1 MTENQKRLYH
11 RLLALTGLGFF
22 LGGLLLALSFVTA
35 GLALFGALLVVN
47 LAVGGLLLLRR
58 VRIGAGL
65 GRLPVSATRA
75 VEGLG
80 RRPAN
85 LDVRRRAVRLGTR
98 ARETSASAP
107 DRANALLAW
116 ALRSYALAA
125 NRLSLRTGKL
135 FAAASRPANSLA
147 RARARPQ
154 GRGRQALRLNER
166 GAHLRRSGDH
176 ERAIEQHMVALAIVR
191 DLGDEQAEALTLN
204 NLALALAQGGAEAE
218 AVQHLEQALTV
229 LRELGDE
236 KHEARVMANLGMVH
250 RRQGHSEEAV
260 NLLHEALVRLPPES
274 PAYRQIEAELRRA
287 S

>member
-1 MTENQKRLYH
+1 MTENHERLYH
-11 RLLALTGLGFF
+11 RLLALTGLGLF

-35 GLALFGALLVVN
+35 GLAVFAALLVVN
-47 LAVGGLLLLRR
+47 LTAGGLLLLRR
-58 VRIGAGL
+58 ARIGAGL
-65 GRLPVSATRA
+65 GRLPVSAARA
-75 VEGLG
+75 VEGLR

-85 LDVRRRAVRLGTR
+85 LDVRRRAGRLGSR
-98 ARETSASAP
+98 ARETSVRAP
-107 DRANALLAW
+107 DRANALLAR
-116 ALRSYALAA
+116 ALQSYALTA
-125 NRLSLRTGKL
+125 NRLSIRTRKL
-135 FAAASRPANSLA
+135 LGAASRPANTLA
-147 RARARPQ
+147 RARPLK

-166 GAHLRRSGDH
+166 GAQLRRNGDH
-176 ERAIEQHMVALAIVR
+176 ERAIEQHLVALAIVR